1 MSNEML
7 DTLHHD
13 LGINTE
19 VIPGEAPWRLS
30 ITGVIMRLVKRTTH
44 IYALDQGR
52 DASGQECLLQAVMA
66 HSVFL
71 NTEDTTALQLLYGH
85 EPAPIEGEAF
95 DDEQQSRSITVS
107 MAERLARQQSAM
119 KRGCKLKP
127 NLASN
132 EHRTDVHVSGSLE
145 LVFATGE
152 QTFRVW
158 VLCPRFDRDLPQF

>member
-1 MSNEML
+1 MEIVNHGC
-7 DTLHHD
+7 HHE
-13 LGINTE
+13 T
-19 VIPGEAPWRLS
+19 GEANN
-30 ITGVIMRLVKRTTH
+30 TH
-44 IYALDQGR
+44 LCVGSGTR
-52 DASGQECLLQAVMA
+52 RFWSRVSSASCDGSFSLLK
-66 HSVFL
+66 HGGY
-71 NTEDTTALQLLYGH
+71 TPLQLLYGH